1 LHSIAPP
8 QQTVSPIQ
16 IITHLSYLFH
26 VIRRCPLPVTMQ
38 PIKIIY
44 CLTADV
50 KFLIIRDK
58 TN

>member
-1 LHSIAPP
+1 
-8 QQTVSPIQ
+8 
-16 IITHLSYLFH
+16 
-26 VIRRCPLPVTMQ
+26 MQ

-44 CLTADV
+44 CLKADV